1 MANGTV
7 AIKFKFDGADK
18 FHTLELD
25 LENISGALKDV
36 NENARTL
43 DAKMVNLASRTQ
55 LMESLG
61 SVVQQLSGVFNNWTS
76 AYQEQQVAETKLA
89 QAMRN
94 TMGASNVEIES
105 IKQLCSEQQKLGVI
119 GEEVQ
124 LAASQ
129 ELATYLTMS
138 DNLKTLIPVMNDMVA
153 QQYGLGASAESATQI
168 ASMLGKVMN
177 GQTEALSRYG
187 YKFDETQKYIL
198 QFGDESERAA
208 VLAQVVTE
216 AVGGM
221 NAELA
226 RTPAGR
232 MQHLRDRIDDV
243 KEALGKAV
251 KSLMPYMAAL
261 SSVTNV
267 VAGYNRVKA
276 AIQAL
281 ASAHTVLVVKT
292 RLAAAATTAFGTIS
306 KFATASAHALVAS
319 VKTLTGATM
328 GFNVALNIVYA
339 TLTMG
344 ISVVITALVS
354 LFSSLSGK
362 ANEASNA
369 LGNVDEA
376 TQAYNDAA
384 GEARGAM
391 AKEIVELEN
400 LIKKHGDE
408 TAKIQELNEKYG
420 ETFGYHNTA
429 KEWYDTLI
437 NKSKD
442 YCRQLGYEA
451 KAKALTAKIGALE
464 VEKDELNEVI
474 AAVDAQGGAEKALKN
489 QGKGYFVRKAAAKE
503 YNETVVGRRDEVE
516 KQLDNLYKDL
526 DQTNGKAEEARNA
539 VSNGSGNGEVADWR
553 EMSYNQLEDEIKNQ
567 KTAVGNLAG
576 VAGKETEAKEAQ
588 KLLRQMEDRQK
599 MLGRESG
606 LDKDTSTSGA
616 SGKTKYNGDNLIAEA
631 KNYNELSNNVKYYEQ
646 QIAKADASD
655 KVQLANLAKG
665 YADAKK
671 KVDDFS
677 KAKEKALLEAQKPE
691 EIQSVGDIQSLE
703 QVNKAIEYQQKL
715 RNSASAEDLKNI
727 DAEIKRLND
736 LKTAFE
742 DSSHVELKTKEIQTY
757 KQLEEEISFYSRQL
771 KTASETDRKKIQ
783 EHIVELE
790 DLKKKWDDVIDE
802 ISKPGDIST
811 LNTIEELDEAISWYS
826 NRQKKKSGQEY
837 VDIQKII
844 NALQQKKKL
853 MEAPASTETRIA
865 EMQVETGQLGNLE
878 GKSLKMKL
886 ELVGLDGVA
895 QKIRE
900 IQQMMNDPSATEDQ
914 KKALKK
920 LQDEY
925 IGYYKQLL
933 RTDKGLIQTWGSV
946 KGLGNSIEG
955 MTEAIKGQ
963 GNAWKKISGII
974 DSTISLYQSISQIIE
989 IVKMLTG
996 VTKIQEGAE
1005 KAKGQASLQA
1015 GMNAL
1020 TGSEQ
1025 QVSAS
1030 MSNTIANETETVSA
1044 EGKALAEG
1052 VSSASGIPFPYNL
1065 IAIGVTVAAVI
1076 AALMTSLPKLAS
1088 GGIATGPTL
1097 ALVGEYPGAS
1107 TNPEVIM
1114 PANKLKGLLREDLG
1128 IGGNVTFRI
1137 EGRNLVGVLGKE
1149 SHYRS
1154 RR

>member
-1 MANGTV
+1 MANDTV
-7 AIKFKFDGADK
+7 YIRFKFDGEK
-18 FHTLELD
+18 EFKTL
-25 LENISGALKDV
+25 AVDV
-36 NENARTL
+36 NSAS
-43 DAKMVNLASRTQ
+43 DALNTMSKGADNLNNRIIKLASTAQ
-55 LMESLG
+55 LWDSLS
-61 SVVQQLSGVFNNWTS
+61 SVVQQLTGVFGDLTS
-76 AYQEQQVAETKLA
+76 AYAEQQVAETKLA

-94 TMGASNVEIES
+94 TMGASNEEIES

-119 GEEVQ
+119 GDEVQ

-187 YKFDETQKYIL
+187 YKFDEAQKYIL
-198 QFGDESERAA
+198 QYGDESERAA

-221 NAELA
+221 NERLA
-226 RTPAGR
+226 QTPAGR
-232 MQHLRDRIDDV
+232 MQQLKNVLGDV
-243 KEALGKAV
+243 KEALGKATQ
-251 KSLMPYMAAL
+251 SLMPYMTLL

-267 VAGYNRVKA
+267 VAGWNRFKA
-276 AIQAL
+276 AVQAL
-281 ASAHTVLVVKT
+281 SLAQTILAVKT
-292 RLAAAATTAFGTIS
+292 KVAAAATTAFSAVS
-306 KFATASAHALVAS
+306 KFAAASAHGLVAS

-344 ISVVITALVS
+344 LSVVITALIS
-354 LFSSLSGK
+354 LFSSLAGK
-362 ANEASNA
+362 ANEASGA
-369 LGNVDEA
+369 ISDMDDA

-391 AKEIVELEN
+391 AKEIVELET
-400 LIKKHGDE
+400 LIKKRGDE
-408 TAKIQELNEKYG
+408 TAKLQELNEKYG

-464 VEKDELNEVI
+464 VEKDELDEVI

-489 QGKGYFVRKAAAKE
+489 QGTGYFLRKAAAKE
-503 YNETVVGRRDEVE
+503 YNKTVVGRRDEVE
-516 KQLDNLYKDL
+516 SQLAGLYADL
-526 DQTNGKAEEARNA
+526 DKTNGKAAEAKSA
-539 VSNGSGNGEVADWR
+539 VTGNGDSGKVTDWR
-553 EMSYNQLEDEIKNQ
+553 QMSYNQLEDAIKDQ

-576 VAGKETEAKEAQ
+576 VSGKESEAKEAQ

-606 LDKDTSTSGA
+606 LDKDTSTGGA

-974 DSTISLYQSISQIIE
+974 DSTISLYQSIGPIIE
-989 IVKMLTG
+989 LVKNLTG
-996 VTKIQEGAE
+996 ATKEQTVAKQLEGEQSLVTAGQEAVGAGIETAASKTVQTE
-1005 KAKGQASLQA
+1005 KKKE
-1015 GMNAL
+1015 
-1020 TGSEQ
+1020 TGTSI
-1025 QVSAS
+1025 AA
-1030 MSNTIANETETVSA
+1030 TIANLFSA
-1044 EGKALAEG
+1044 H
-1052 VSSASGIPFPYNL
+1052 SAIPFVGYA
-1065 IAIGVTVAAVI
+1065 IAGAMAVAFL
-1076 AALMTSLPKLAS
+1076 ALMAGLPKFAD
-1088 GGIATGPTL
+1088 GGIAYGPTL
-1097 ALVGEYPGAS
+1097 GLFGEYSGAS
-1107 TNPEVIM
+1107 HNPEVVA
-1114 PANKLKGLLREDLG
+1114 PLDKLKGMLNEPAG
-1128 IGGNVTFRI
+1128 FGGKVTFRI

>member
-1 MANGTV
+1 MSTNTI
-7 AIKFKFDGADK
+7 AIKFKFDGEQQFRLIEFDADSASK
-18 FHTLELD
+18 A
-25 LENISGALKDV
+25 ISGLIGNTKELKS
-36 NENARTL
+36 RL
-43 DAKMVNLASRTQ
+43 VNLSSGVQIADGLNSVFQQ
-55 LMESLG
+55 LDGTIGALG
-61 SVVQQLSGVFNNWTS
+61 S
-76 AYQEQQVAETKLA
+76 AYAEQIAAETRLSVV
-89 QAMRN
+89 MRN
-94 TMGASNVEIES
+94 TMNASDEEIDS
-105 IKQLCSEQQKLGVI
+105 IKRLCSAQQQLGVI
-119 GEEVQ
+119 DDDVQ
-124 LAASQ
+124 IAAAQ
-129 ELATYLTMS
+129 ELATYLEMPS
-138 DNLKTLIPVMNDMVA
+138 SLEALIPLMNDMAV
-153 QQYGLGASAESATQI
+153 QQYGISASAESVTQI
-168 ASMLGKVMN
+168 AAMMGKVMQ
-177 GQTEALSRYG
+177 GQTEALSRNG
-187 YKFDETQKYIL
+187 YKFDEVQKYIL
-198 QFGDESERAA
+198 KYGDETERVK
-208 VLAQVVTE
+208 VLMEACGSVVNGVNREMGNAPIGVLVKVKMAIGDMKEGMGRFLQSIMPVITQV
-216 AVGGM
+216 
-221 NAELA
+221 
-226 RTPAGR
+226 
-232 MQHLRDRIDDV
+232 
-243 KEALGKAV
+243 
-251 KSLMPYMAAL
+251 AAL
-261 SSVTNV
+261 SSAVTGFMKLRSAILALSTSEV
-267 VAGYNRVKA
+267 V
-276 AIQAL
+276 
-281 ASAHTVLVVKT
+281 
-292 RLAAAATTAFGTIS
+292 LAARTKLVSAATIAFSSVS
-306 KFATASAHALVAS
+306 KFASASAQGLILS

-344 ISVVITALVS
+344 ISVVITALIS

-362 ANEASNA
+362 ANEASDA
-369 LGNVDEA
+369 LGKVDDA

-384 GEARGAM
+384 GEASGAIV
-391 AKEIVELEN
+391 KEIVELDN

-408 TAKIQELNEKYG
+408 TAKLQELNEKYG

-474 AAVDAQGGAEKALKN
+474 AAVEAQGGIEKALKN
-489 QGKGYFVRKAAAKE
+489 QGKGYFLRKGVTKE

-516 KQLDNLYKDL
+516 SQLTGLYADL
-526 DQTNGKAEEARNA
+526 DKTNGKAEEARNA

-553 EMSYNQLEDEIKNQ
+553 EMSYNQLEDAIKNQ

-576 VAGKETEAKEAQ
+576 VSGKETEAKEAQ
-588 KLLRQMEDRQK
+588 KLLQQMEARQK
-599 MLGRESG
+599 KLGVESG
-606 LDKDTSTSGA
+606 INKDTSSGG
-616 SGKTKYNGDNLIAEA
+616 SKYNGDNLIAEA
-631 KNYNELSNNVKYYEQ
+631 KSYNELSNNVKYYEQ

-671 KVDDFS
+671 KVDDFN
-677 KAKEKALLEAQKPE
+677 KAKEEALLEAQKPE
-691 EIQSVGDIQSLE
+691 EIQSVGDIQSLD

-790 DLKKKWDDVIDE
+790 NLKKKWDDVIDE

-811 LNTIEELDEAISWYS
+811 LNTIEELDEAISWYG
-826 NRQKKKSGQEY
+826 NHQKKVSGQDY
-837 VDIQKII
+837 LDTQKII

-865 EMQVETGQLGNLE
+865 EMQVETGQLGKIE

-886 ELVGLDGVA
+886 ELIGLDGVA

-914 KKALKK
+914 KKALKD
-920 LQDEY
+920 LRNQY
-925 IGYYKQLL
+925 VGYYKDLL
-933 RTDKGLIQTWGSV
+933 KTDKGMIQSWGTV

-996 VTKIQEGAE
+996 VTKAQTTAKQIEGAQDITT
-1005 KAKGQASLQA
+1005 GTQAITGA
-1015 GMNAL
+1015 GMEVAA
-1020 TGSEQ
+1020 SQ
-1025 QVSAS
+1025 SA
-1030 MSNTIANETETVSA
+1030 AAAKSA
-1044 EGKALAEG
+1044 ETTANVGA
-1052 VSSASGIPFPYNL
+1052 SASGLMAAHSSIPFVGF
-1065 IAIGVTVAAVI
+1065 AIGAALVAAML
-1076 AALMTSLPKLAS
+1076 ALMFSLPKFAD
-1088 GGIATGPTL
+1088 GGIAYGPTL
-1097 ALVGEYPGAS
+1097 GLFGEYSGAS
-1107 TNPEVIM
+1107 HNPEVVA
-1114 PANKLKGLLREDLG
+1114 PLDKLKGMLNEPAG
-1128 IGGNVTFRI
+1128 FGGRVTFRI

-1154 RR
+1154 RT